1 MFFFKV
7 NGRHVQ
13 SHTMRG
19 LAMQMRSYNDST
31 QPVTDEAQ
39 LDQEASDTIQM

>member
-1 MFFFKV
+1 
-7 NGRHVQ
+7 
-13 SHTMRG
+13 MRG

-39 LDQEASDTIQM
+39 LDRGHQILFKCDNMVLDAFMAAV